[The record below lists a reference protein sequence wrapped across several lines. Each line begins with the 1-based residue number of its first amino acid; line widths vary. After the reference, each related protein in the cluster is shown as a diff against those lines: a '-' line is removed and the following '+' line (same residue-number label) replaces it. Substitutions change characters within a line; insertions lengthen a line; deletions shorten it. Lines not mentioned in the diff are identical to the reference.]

1 MTDVA
6 VLAKTKQSKRIPR
19 TPRPDRREHL
29 LDAAEKVVREEGYA
43 AATVRRIAAR
53 AGVTHQ
59 AVFYY
64 FGSQDELLLAL
75 LKRASAAHLSRV
87 QAILQHDNP
96 IRALWQITS
105 DQDATRLGLEFMA
118 LANHNESI
126 RQEIAANA
134 EEIRAIEVAALE
146 AFFAQRGIEA
156 TISPTM
162 VSLLTN
168 ALARLLVQEAALG
181 VAAGHTEAAAL
192 VEQSFQNFE
201 SEIEDLVGLQD
212 VVDAI
217 TNGKPNT
224 GNRR

>member
-1 MTDVA
+1 MAEVA
-6 VLAKTKQSKRIPR
+6 VGANTQQINQTKRAQRV
-19 TPRPDRREHL
+19 PRPDRREHL
-29 LDAAEKVVREEGYA
+29 LDAAETVVREEGYA

-75 LKRASAAHLSRV
+75 LQRSSAAHLSRV

-105 DQDATRLGLEFMA
+105 DEEATRLGLEFMA
-118 LANHNESI
+118 LANHNELI

-134 EEIRAIEVAALE
+134 EKIRAIEVTALE

-181 VAAGHTEAAAL
+181 VSAGHPEAAAL

-201 SEIEDLVGLQD
+201 SQIEDLAGLQA
-212 VVDAI
+212 VVEAL
-217 TNGKPNT
+217 NV
-224 GNRR
+224 GNE